1 MEAII
6 CAGTIIAVYVRIG
19 RHEINLAYTVE
30 EDDVIHDYIT
40 FYLNVNISGNVEV
53 GECSELGTG
62 IQIIQGKNIRKE
74 SIIGAGAVVIRDI
87 PDKCTA
93 VGNPAKVIRC

>member
-19 RHEINLAYTVE
+19 RHEFVNLAYTV

-53 GECSELGTG
+53 EECSELGTG
-62 IQIIQGKNIRKE
+62 MQIIQEKNIGKE
-74 SIIGAGAVVIRDI
+74 SIIAQEQ
-87 PDKCTA
+87 
-93 VGNPAKVIRC
+93 